1 VSWGGHRLARIA
13 AIWTIA
19 VSLGLLAFVVATGI
33 SSGAL
38 ILALPVSAAGLGLVA
53 PRSPGALAVADVL
66 LAATAVLLL
75 IGWVGLFY
83 VPPLVMFLIATARAA
98 RTNSAP
104 TAT

>member
-1 VSWGGHRLARIA
+1 MSWGGHRLARIA

-19 VSLGLLAFVVATGI
+19 VSLGLLAFVMATGI

-38 ILALPVSAAGLGLVA
+38 ILALPVTAACLGLVA
-53 PRSPGALAVADVL
+53 PRSLGALVVADFL
-66 LAATAVLLL
+66 LGATAVLLL
-75 IGWVGLFY
+75 IGWVGLLY

-98 RTNSAP
+98 RSNPAP